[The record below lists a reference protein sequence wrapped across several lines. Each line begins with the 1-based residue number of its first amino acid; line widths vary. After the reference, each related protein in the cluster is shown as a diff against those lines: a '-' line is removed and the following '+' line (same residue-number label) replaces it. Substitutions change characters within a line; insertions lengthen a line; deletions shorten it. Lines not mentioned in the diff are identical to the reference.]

1 MDLSPMMER
10 FVLHWGEMGTRWGV
24 NRSVAQIHALLV
36 LAAEPLDAETIADT
50 PGVARS
56 NVSTSSRE
64 LISWRLVGLVHRK
77 GERRDHYLAVTDWW
91 EMVRL
96 IADGRKQ
103 REIDPTLSVLRACA
117 VEAQQD
123 GTPADIV
130 GRIGQALAFL
140 EEVDGWYGEMSRLP
154 HAAQR
159 RLLRTG
165 AAVARLLPE
174 DKGRDQDKK

>member
-1 MDLSPMMER
+1 MILSPVMER

-50 PGVARS
+50 LGIARS
-56 NVSTSSRE
+56 NVSTSLRE
-64 LISWRLVGLVHRK
+64 LISWKLVSLVHRK

-117 VEAQQD
+117 VEAQED
-123 GTPADIV
+123 GTPLPVA
-130 GRIGQALAFL
+130 GRIEEALAFL
-140 EEVDGWYGEMSRLP
+140 EQVDGWYAEVSRLP
-154 HAAQR
+154 DPMLR
-159 RLLRTG
+159 RLLKAG
-165 AAVARLLPE
+165 SAVARFLPE
-174 DKGRDQDKK
+174 DKDKD